1 MESWLAWVVGLQIG
15 AVLPTVHDASGD
27 AVDSVA
33 SPSTPAPEQPRNEI
47 ELKSANELA
56 ASVVLLNS

>member
-1 MESWLAWVVGLQIG
+1 VGLQIG